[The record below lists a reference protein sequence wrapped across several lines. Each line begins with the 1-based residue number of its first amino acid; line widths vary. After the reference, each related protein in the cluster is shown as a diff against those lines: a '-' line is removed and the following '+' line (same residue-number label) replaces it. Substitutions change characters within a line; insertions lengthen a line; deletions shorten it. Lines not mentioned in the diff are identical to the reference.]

1 MTSQPLGYWRVTSS
15 SEYVSHSTEAL
26 AEGLNCTSASVSLR
40 LAAGEGTVSCEA
52 GSVVSGGADSVAL
65 LHVLHSLKEELEI
78 GVFAAHFNHAIRG
91 EEADR
96 DEAFVKA
103 LCTEW
108 SIPLYTQEADVPA
121 FAKERGESLEL
132 CARNLRYRFLE
143 KVARDIGGAK
153 IATAHHSD
161 DNAETVLWNLTRG
174 SGLSGLAGIPIR
186 RDNIIRPLLAV
197 SRARIEAYCSE
208 NELSFVT
215 DSTNLSDDCTRNKLR
230 HQVMPVL
237 RELNPSVGESVGRMS
252 AIMREADEYLTQI
265 AEKEL
270 KAAKV
275 PYGWSCKKL
284 IQCDPILLKYAVK
297 NILEKAAAP
306 VDFQHTALIIE
317 AMRNGGAVDIGGGYT
332 VSCAQGILRIVPQA
346 FIANDFC
353 VPLFDYMKE
362 HGRRVTMRDGQLFE
376 AVPPL
381 ALSSEKIH
389 NLLLNDGIPCAI
401 ITRDTVLRRRRAGD
415 TFTDRR
421 RGVTKSLKKLMN
433 ELKIPRE
440 KRDTIPVVANGSTVL
455 WIKGIGTSAQAKADL
470 SRDGEYIMIEGIEHA

>member
-1 MTSQPLGYWRVTSS
+1 MRDNVRERVGRFIRVRSLL
-15 SEYVSHSTEAL
+15 TEGDKVLIAL
-26 AEGLNCTSASVSLR
+26 
-40 LAAGEGTVSCEA
+40 
-52 GSVVSGGADSVAL
+52 SGGADSVAL
-65 LHVLHSLKEELEI
+65 LHILISLKEEFNVALY
-78 GVFAAHFNHAIRG
+78 AAHFNHGIRG

-96 DEAFVKA
+96 DESFCKA
-103 LCTEW
+103 LCEEMGVPFF
-108 SIPLYTQEADVPA
+108 SHGADVPSVA
-121 FAKERGESLEL
+121 ESLGESVEL
-132 CARNLRYRFLE
+132 CGRRMRYEYLQC
-143 KVARDIGGAK
+143 VCRDKLSGAK

-174 SGLSGLAGIPIR
+174 AGIAGLAGIPIK
-186 RDNIIRPLLAV
+186 RDNIIRPLLCCT
-197 SRARIEAYCSE
+197 RFEIEAYCSE
-208 NELSFVT
+208 NDLDYVT
-215 DSTNLSDDCTRNKLR
+215 DSTNLSDDYTRNKLR
-230 HQVMPVL
+230 HRVMPVL
-237 RELNPSVGESVGRMS
+237 RELNPYVEESIGRTS
-252 AIMREADEYLTQI
+252 AIMREADEYLNQI
-265 AEKEL
+265 SEKEI
-270 KAAKV
+270 KAAKI
-275 PYGWSCKKL
+275 PYGWSCEQL
-284 IQCDPILLKYAVK
+284 LRCEPIVLKYAVK

-433 ELKIPRE
+433 ELRIPRE